1 MRRER
6 AALVLA
12 SNPRLAA
19 AQVRG
24 AAGDTGDT
32 STGPSPVKVGMTKQ
46 PLCEKVVG

>member
-32 STGPSPVKVGMTKQ
+32 STGPSPVKVGGEYDKTRSLK
-46 PLCEKVVG
+46 